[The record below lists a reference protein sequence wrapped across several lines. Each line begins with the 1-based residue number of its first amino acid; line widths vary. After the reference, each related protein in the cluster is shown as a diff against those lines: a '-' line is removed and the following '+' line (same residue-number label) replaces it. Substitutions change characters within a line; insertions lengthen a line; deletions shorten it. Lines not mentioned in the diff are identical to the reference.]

1 MSKHLYIFSTLAAAV
16 NYLNHEKGGADLPV
30 PVGTGVLI
38 KGGTG
43 VADRNLV
50 TPRGV
55 MTEITAEEL
64 VYLEQNPVFQL
75 HKRNGFITVE
85 ESNKDPER
93 VVSEGM
99 VPGDESRQL
108 TTEDFTSGDDGE
120 PKPSTADDGKS
131 GKGNKS
137 GKGK

>member
-1 MSKHLYIFSTLAAAV
+1 MSKHLYVFSTLAAAV
-16 NYLNHEKGGADLPV
+16 LYTNYGKGGADLPV
-30 PVGTGVLI
+30 PEGEGVLI

-43 VADRNLV
+43 VADRAFV

-55 MTEITAEEL
+55 VTEITPEQL
-64 VYLEQNPVFQL
+64 VYLEQNSVFQL
-75 HKRNGFITVE
+75 HKKNGFIAVE
-85 ESNKDPER
+85 ESNKDPEK

-99 VPGDESRQL
+99 IPGDESRQL

-120 PKPSTADDGKS
+120 PKPSTADTGR
-131 GKGNKS
+131 KS